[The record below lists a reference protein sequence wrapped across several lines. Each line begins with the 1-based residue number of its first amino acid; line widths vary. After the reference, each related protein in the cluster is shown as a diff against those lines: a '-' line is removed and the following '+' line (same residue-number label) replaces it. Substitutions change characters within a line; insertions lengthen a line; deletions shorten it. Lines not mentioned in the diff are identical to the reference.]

1 MSAGC
6 FKESLDRVLAHEG
19 GYTNHPSDPGG
30 PTNWGITIHDARRY
44 WKKDASAGDVRA
56 MPRSVACD
64 IYRSKYW
71 DAQRCDALPA
81 GLDYIMFDYGV
92 NSGVGRSG
100 KVLRRVCGMRAD
112 ASAVTDEVL
121 AEVRKRNPEKI
132 IVAMCDERLRF
143 LQSLRTWR
151 VFGKGWGR
159 RVAESQVAAL
169 KMARRSLSLDPTPT
183 PTAPAQGRATVPPP
197 AVAQPK
203 VVSASAVVAA
213 GAGGAL
219 SAAAGSADATIYVVV
234 ALFVAI
240 VAVAGLA
247 AWWHKYRSET
257 PMSATVVQ
265 SEGAQ
270 P

>member
-121 AEVRKRNPEKI
+121 AEVRKRNTEKLI
-132 IVAMCDERLRF
+132 IAMCDERLRF

-159 RVAESQVAAL
+159 RVAESRIAAL
-169 KMARRSLSLDPTPT
+169 KMARSSTIPDTTPT
-183 PTAPAQGRATVPPP
+183 TPASGRAIIPPP
-197 AVAQPK
+197 AIVQLKPAPSSVA
-203 VVSASAVVAA
+203 VAA
-213 GAGGAL
+213 GAGGTLLMSGGYAV
-219 SAAAGSADATIYVVV
+219 DTMVVV
-234 ALFVAI
+234 VVVML
-240 VAVAGLA
+240 VAVLLA
-247 AWWHKYRSET
+247 VGVISRWHKYKSESPMQVVIVQPEGNT
-257 PMSATVVQ
+257 P
-265 SEGAQ
+265 
-270 P
+270 